1 MNATFASTAALAA
14 LFSGVLSAADPQL
27 LSLVMPDVKVMAD
40 VNVAQAK
47 RSPFGQYVLA
57 QAETQQL
64 TQIAALTGFDPTK
77 DVSELLIAGN
87 GAAQHSGVAL
97 VLGNFNVTGISNAI
111 AQMKVGT
118 ETYRG
123 VTIFENPKKEAGL
136 AFLSGSV
143 AAAGDLL
150 NLKAAIDRVSSPS
163 VLPAT
168 LLTEIAQL
176 SAANDAWAL
185 STVPLSSLKAA
196 AGAPPIPGLGSGAAN
211 ALGTVQSV
219 SGGVKFG
226 TDVVATIQAE
236 ADNAQ
241 DATGIAGMVQF
252 LVGMAQMKASEDPQV
267 QALVKALTVTS
278 TGATVNISLALPS
291 AQFQE
296 LLQSKTGSQ
305 HHAHSHE

>member
-1 MNATFASTAALAA
+1 MNATLASTAALAA

-27 LSLVMPDVKVMAD
+27 LNLVMPDVKVMAD
-40 VNVAQAK
+40 INVAQAK
-47 RSPFGQYVLA
+47 ASPFGQYLLA

-87 GAAQHSGVAL
+87 GAGQHSGVAL

-111 AQMKVGT
+111 TQMKVGS

-123 VTIFENPKKEAGL
+123 VTIFENPKKEVGL
-136 AFLSGSV
+136 AFFSGSV
-143 AAAGDLL
+143 AVVGDLV

-163 VLPAT
+163 VLPAA
-168 LLTEIAQL
+168 LSTEIARL

-185 STVPLSSLKAA
+185 STVPLSSLKP
-196 AGAPPIPGLGSGAAN
+196 AGAPPIPGLGNGAEN

-219 SGGVKFG
+219 SGGIKFG
-226 TDVVATIQAE
+226 ADVVATIQAQ

-241 DATGIAGMVQF
+241 DASGIAGMVQF
-252 LVGMAQMKASEDPQV
+252 LVGMAQMKASADPQV
-267 QALVKALTVTS
+267 QALVKALTVTA
-278 TGATVNISLALPS
+278 TGTTVNISLALPS
-291 AQFQE
+291 DQFQE

-305 HHAHSHE
+305 HHAHPSE

>member
-27 LSLVMPDVKVMAD
+27 LNLVMPDVKVMAD
-40 VNVAQAK
+40 INVAQAK
-47 RSPFGQYVLA
+47 TSPFGQYVLG
-57 QAETQQL
+57 QAETRQL

-77 DVSELLIAGN
+77 DVNELLIAGN
-87 GAAQHSGVAL
+87 GASQRACLAL

-123 VTIFENPKKEAGL
+123 VTIFENPAKEAGL

-143 AAAGDLL
+143 AAAGDLA

-168 LLTEIAQL
+168 LSAEIAQL

-196 AGAPPIPGLGSGAAN
+196 AGAPPIPGLGNGAEN
-211 ALGTVQSV
+211 VLGTVQSV

-226 TDVVATIQAE
+226 TDVVATLQAQ

-241 DATGIAGMVQF
+241 DASGIAGMVQF
-252 LVGMAQMKASEDPQV
+252 LVNMAQMKASEDPQV
-267 QALVKALTVTS
+267 QALVKALTVTANG
-278 TGATVNISLALPS
+278 TTVNIALTLPS
-291 AQFQE
+291 DQFQE
-296 LLQSKTGSQ
+296 LLQSKGGSQ
-305 HHAHSHE
+305 HRAHAHQ